1 MKAVGSRLLF
11 LRETWP
17 WMGSVSGFD
26 PFIQAIEAL
35 PGIASTSIW
44 VPDKVPP
51 VGLWERIHR
60 RLIGP
65 SSAPR
70 APSPF
75 TAHRHEWIAHRFLRV
90 MSAFPDAV
98 GLLSAGENQ
107 YGGIFSSAAPKVR
120 SRLVVCFHQ
129 PPSWWRLHWRDVSLL
144 NGLKAIVCL
153 CQEQRDYFAA
163 LSSTPV
169 IMLRHGVLHDFFAP
183 EFDRVPA
190 SRRLLFVG
198 HWLRDLDVLEMAM
211 NLIWQNHRDIEL
223 DCLIPVHA
231 RGHPVLTRLAGNSR
245 VHWHS
250 GLSPEQLRELYRQ
263 ATLLFLP
270 FIDAAANNGIVEA
283 LACGLPIVSTRV
295 GGIPDYVPADCGR
308 LCAPGDAKD
317 HACAVIDLIN
327 NKESLYQRKRA
338 CRRYAEKTLNWKDS
352 AQLFHDLL
360 ASLN

>member
-1 MKAVGSRLLF
+1 MAGDRLLF

-26 PFIQAIEAL
+26 PFISAVEAL

-44 VPDKVPP
+44 VPDKIPSA
-51 VGLWERIHR
+51 GFWERIQSTLKR
-60 RLIGP
+60 P

-75 TAHRHEWIAHRFLRV
+75 TTRRHEWITHRFLSA

-107 YGGIFSSAAPKVR
+107 YGGIFSRAAPEIR

-144 NGLKAIVCL
+144 NRLKAIVCL
-153 CQEQRDYFAA
+153 CQEQRDFFTA
-163 LSSTPV
+163 LSSAPV
-169 IMLRHGVLHDFFAP
+169 IMLRHGVLHHFFTP
-183 EFDRVPA
+183 EFDRLPG
-190 SRRLLFVG
+190 SPRLLFVG
-198 HWLRDLDVLEMAM
+198 HWLRDLDVLETAM

-231 RGHPVLTRLAGNSR
+231 RDHPVLTRLATNSR
-245 VHWHS
+245 VHWYS

-338 CRRYAEKTLNWKDS
+338 CRQYAEKTLNWKDS

>member
-1 MKAVGSRLLF
+1 
-11 LRETWP
+11 
-17 WMGSVSGFD
+17 MGSVSGFD

-35 PGIASTSIW
+35 PGIASTSVW

-51 VGLWERIHR
+51 AGLWERIHR
-60 RLIGP
+60 RLIRK

-70 APSPF
+70 ASSPF
-75 TAHRHEWIAHRFLRV
+75 TAHRHEWIARRFLRV

-129 PPSWWRLHWRDVSLL
+129 PPSWWRLHWRDVGLL

-169 IMLRHGVLHDFFAP
+169 IMLRHGVLHDFFTP
-183 EFDRVPA
+183 EFDRVPG

-211 NLIWQNHRDIEL
+211 NLIWQSHPDIEL
-223 DCLIPVHA
+223 DCLIPIHA
-231 RGHPVLTRLAGNSR
+231 RGHPVLTRLAGNPR

-250 GLSPEQLRELYRQ
+250 GLSPEQVRELYRK

-283 LACGLPIVSTRV
+283 LACGLPIVSTHV
-295 GGIPDYVPADCGR
+295 GGIPDYVPDDCGR
-308 LCAPGDAKD
+308 ICAPNDAKN
-317 HACAVIDLIN
+317 HACAVIDLISN
-327 NKESLYQRKRA
+327 NELLHQKKRA
-338 CRRYAEKTLNWKDS
+338 CRKYAEETLNWKDS
-352 AQLFHDLL
+352 AQRLHDFL
-360 ASLN
+360 ASLK

>member
-1 MKAVGSRLLF
+1 MAGNRLLF
-11 LRETWP
+11 LRETWF
-17 WMGSVSGFD
+17 WMGSMSGFD
-26 PFIQAIEAL
+26 PFISAVEAL
-35 PGIASTSIW
+35 PGVVSTSIW
-44 VPDKVPP
+44 VPDKIPP
-51 VGLWERIHR
+51 VGLWERIHG
-60 RLIGP
+60 RLTRP
-65 SSAPR
+65 SPAPR

-75 TAHRHEWIAHRFLRV
+75 TAHRHEWITHRVLSA
-90 MSAFPDAV
+90 MSAFRDAV

-107 YGGIFSSAAPKVR
+107 YGGVFSSAVPEIR

-153 CQEQRDYFAA
+153 CQEQQDYFTA

-169 IMLRHGVLHDFFAP
+169 IMLRHGVLHDFFTP
-183 EFDRVPA
+183 DFNRLPG
-190 SRRLLFVG
+190 SPRLLFVG

-211 NLIWQNHRDIEL
+211 NLIWQSRPDIEL
-223 DCLIPVHA
+223 DCLIPIHA
-231 RGHPVLTRLAGNSR
+231 RDHPVLTRLAGNSR
-245 VHWHS
+245 IHWHS
-250 GLSPEQLRELYRQ
+250 GLSPEQVRELYRQ

-295 GGIPDYVPADCGR
+295 GGIPDYVPDDCGR

-327 NKESLYQRKRA
+327 NKELLDRKKRA
-338 CRRYAEKTLNWKDS
+338 CRRHAERTLNWKDS
-352 AQLFHDLL
+352 AQLFHDFL
-360 ASLN
+360 ASLK